1 MILSRLGNIVTNK
14 DGKKIKKTL
23 YNIEKTKN
31 LSVKEKEEIYDHLV
45 KLVKTLDKKNI
56 YHYNDRDDLD

>member
-1 MILSRLGNIVTNK
+1 MTLSRLGNIVTNK

-31 LSVKEKEEIYDHLV
+31 LSVKEKEEIYDDLV

>member
-31 LSVKEKEEIYDHLV
+31 LSVKEKEEIYDDLV